1 MFRRVLLG
9 AVAGAAGTAALN
21 AATYLDMAARGR
33 PSSSTPQQMVEKVA
47 DSRGVEIPGEGEERE
62 NRLSGLGA
70 LSGLATGVAVG
81 IGLGVLDTVRLRPT
95 GLTGAL
101 FAGGA
106 AMALSNASM
115 AAYGVTDPSSWSA
128 EDWLSDLVP
137 HLAYGVAVSTA
148 FAVAGKR

>member
-33 PSSSTPQQMVEKVA
+33 PSSSTPEQMVEKVA
-47 DSRGVEIPGEGEERE
+47 SSRGIDIPGEGEERD

-70 LSGLATGVAVG
+70 LSGIATGVAVG
-81 IGLGVLDTVRLRPT
+81 IGLGVLDIVRLRPT
-95 GLTGAL
+95 GLAGVL
-101 FAGGA
+101 FAGGG
-106 AMALSNASM
+106 AMAMSNASM
-115 AAYGVTDPSSWSA
+115 AAYGVTDPTSWSA
-128 EDWLSDLVP
+128 QDWLSDLLP

-148 FAVAGKR
+148 FAVGNKR